1 MNKQDSLAQRGTRAP
16 RLNPR
21 QREAV
26 RYLDGP
32 LLVLAG
38 AGSGKTSV
46 ITEKVAY
53 LVNTCGIKASR
64 IAAVTFTNKAAREMK
79 ERVGKLLR
87 GAAAE
92 GLTISTFHQ
101 LGLKIIRTERKALG
115 LKSGFSIFDAEDT
128 RTLIRDLLIQEHG
141 AEGDQ
146 AGTIAQRISRWKNDR
161 VLPEQALAMATS
173 PADIL
178 CAQAYLRYKRALQA
192 YNALDFDDLILL
204 PTILFQHS
212 AAILEKWQDQIHHL
226 LVDEYQDTNSSQYL
240 LVKQLIGL
248 RGGLTVVGDDDQ
260 SIYAWRGARPENL
273 VQLQEDFPGLKVVVL
288 EQNYRST
295 ARILKAANALIANNA
310 HVFDKQLWSELGY
323 GEPLR
328 VIRCADE
335 QHEADQVVA
344 EILDHKL
351 RKRTRFGDYAVFYRG
366 NHQSR
371 LLELALQAQQVPYH
385 LSGGTSFFA
394 RNEVKDIMAYLRLI
408 VNEDDD
414 NAFLRIAN
422 VPRRKLGTS
431 TLEALGNFA
440 LAHRCS
446 LNQACARIGTDQV
459 PEAGLKHLREFRHW
473 MDTVRRNCEG
483 ESGVAGVRQMLHDI
497 DYADWLVQLSS
508 SEEVAQRRMDNVHFL
523 VDGLHRV
530 MVNEQVTLDEA
541 ISRLVL
547 RDLLEQQDEEEKG
560 PDSVQLMTLH
570 ASKGLEF
577 PHVYIIGMEEQLLP
591 HRVSVEEG
599 TVEEERRLA
608 YVGITRAQ
616 QTLCMTMALK
626 RRQFGETIKCE
637 PSRFIA
643 ELPQD
648 DLQWQ
653 GGGQDDPA
661 ANAERGQETLAGL
674 KGLFA

>member
-1 MNKQDSLAQRGTRAP
+1 MTQ
-16 RLNPR
+16 LNPR

-26 RYLDGP
+26 RYIDGP

-46 ITEKVAY
+46 ITEKIAY
-53 LVNTCGIKASR
+53 LINTCGVNASHV
-64 IAAVTFTNKAAREMK
+64 AAVTFTNKAAREMK

-87 GAAAE
+87 ANATE
-92 GLTISTFHQ
+92 GLTVSTFHQ
-101 LGLKIIRTERKALG
+101 LGLKIIRTERKELE

-128 RTLIRDLLIQEHG
+128 RGLIRDLLIQQHG

-146 AGTIAQRISRWKNDR
+146 AGTIAQRISSWKNDR
-161 VLPEQALAMATS
+161 VLPEQALANAKS

-178 CAQAYLRYKRALQA
+178 CAQAYLRYKRALKA

-204 PTILFQHS
+204 PTILFEHHP
-212 AAILEKWQDQIHHL
+212 AILEKWQNQLHHL

-240 LVKQLIGL
+240 LVKQLIGM

-273 VQLQEDFPGLKVVVL
+273 VQLQDDFPGLKVVKL

-295 ARILKAANALIANNA
+295 ARILKAANTLIANNP

-328 VIRCADE
+328 ILRCTDE

-351 RKRTRFGDYAVFYRG
+351 RKRTRFGDYAVLYRG

-371 LLELALQAQQVPYH
+371 LLELALQQQQVPYH

-394 RNEVKDIMAYLRLI
+394 RNEVKDIMAYLRLLL
-408 VNEDDD
+408 NENDD

-440 LAHRCS
+440 LANHCS
-446 LNQACARIGTDQV
+446 LNQACGRISA
-459 PEAGLKHLREFRHW
+459 EAVSDGGVKRLQDFRQW
-473 MDTVRRNCEG
+473 MDGVRRNCEG
-483 ESGVAGVRQMLHDI
+483 DNSVAGVRQMIRDI
-497 DYADWLVQLSS
+497 DYEGWLEQLSS
-508 SEEVAQRRMDNVHFL
+508 SDDVAERRMGNVNFL
-523 VDGLHRV
+523 VDGLQRV
-530 MVNEQVTLDEA
+530 MANEQVGLDEA
-541 ISRLVL
+541 IARLVL

-577 PHVYIIGMEEQLLP
+577 PHVYIIGMEENLLP
-591 HRVSVEEG
+591 HRVSVEQDSI
-599 TVEEERRLA
+599 EEERRLA

-616 QTLCMTMALK
+616 QTLSMTLASK
-626 RRQFGETIKCE
+626 RRQFGETIQCE

-653 GGGQDDPA
+653 GGGQDSQD
-661 ANAERGQETLAGL
+661 ANRERGQETLAGL

>member
-1 MNKQDSLAQRGTRAP
+1 MT

-26 RYLDGP
+26 RYIDGP

-46 ITEKVAY
+46 ITEKIAW

-79 ERVGKLLR
+79 ERLGKLLR

-92 GLTISTFHQ
+92 GLTVSTFHQ
-101 LGLKIIRTERKALG
+101 LGLKIIRAERKALG
-115 LKSGFSIFDAEDT
+115 LKAGFSIFDAEDT

-161 VLPEQALAMATS
+161 VLPEQALATATS

-204 PTILFQHS
+204 PTILFEHHP
-212 AAILEKWQDQIHHL
+212 AVLEKWQNQIHYL

-273 VQLQEDFPGLKVVVL
+273 VQLQEDFPGLKVVKL

-295 ARILKAANALIANNA
+295 ARILKAANALIANNT

-323 GEPLR
+323 GDPLR

-351 RKRTRFGDYAVFYRG
+351 RKRTRFGDYAILYRG

-371 LLELALQAQQVPYH
+371 LIELALQQQQIPYH

-408 VNEDDD
+408 VNENDD

-431 TLEALGNFA
+431 TLEALGTLRYCQPLQPA
-440 LAHRCS
+440 PGLRAHQRGPGAR
-446 LNQACARIGTDQV
+446 NRTQAPAR
-459 PEAGLKHLREFRHW
+459 
-473 MDTVRRNCEG
+473 
-483 ESGVAGVRQMLHDI
+483 
-497 DYADWLVQLSS
+497 
-508 SEEVAQRRMDNVHFL
+508 
-523 VDGLHRV
+523 
-530 MVNEQVTLDEA
+530 
-541 ISRLVL
+541 ISRLDGWRAAQL
-547 RDLLEQQDEEEKG
+547 RG
-560 PDSVQLMTLH
+560 
-570 ASKGLEF
+570 
-577 PHVYIIGMEEQLLP
+577 
-591 HRVSVEEG
+591 
-599 TVEEERRLA
+599 
-608 YVGITRAQ
+608 
-616 QTLCMTMALK
+616 
-626 RRQFGETIKCE
+626 
-637 PSRFIA
+637 
-643 ELPQD
+643 
-648 DLQWQ
+648 
-653 GGGQDDPA
+653 
-661 ANAERGQETLAGL
+661 
-674 KGLFA
+674 

>member
-1 MNKQDSLAQRGTRAP
+1 VAQ
-16 RLNPR
+16 LNPR

-26 RYLDGP
+26 RYIDGP

-53 LVNTCGIKASR
+53 LINTCGVKASR
-64 IAAVTFTNKAAREMK
+64 VAAVTFTNKAAREMR
-79 ERVGKLLR
+79 ERVGKLLTSNTED
-87 GAAAE
+87 GPMV
-92 GLTISTFHQ
+92 STFHQ
-101 LGLKIIRTERKALG
+101 LGLKIIRAERKALE
-115 LKSGFSIFDAEDT
+115 LKSGFTIFDGEDT
-128 RTLIRDLLIQEHG
+128 RTLIRDLLIQAHG
-141 AEGDQ
+141 SDGDQ
-146 AGTIAQRISRWKNDR
+146 AATIAQRISSWKNDR
-161 VLPEQALAMATS
+161 LLPEQALATATT
-173 PADIL
+173 PADTL
-178 CAQAYLRYKRALQA
+178 CAQAYLRYKRALKA
-192 YNALDFDDLILL
+192 YNALDFDDLIML
-204 PTILFQHS
+204 PTILFEHFPD
-212 AAILEKWQDQIHHL
+212 ILEKWQQQIHHL
-226 LVDEYQDTNSSQYL
+226 LVDEYQDTNSSQYV

-248 RGGLTVVGDDDQ
+248 SGGLTVVGDDDQ

-273 VQLQEDFPGLKVVVL
+273 VQLQTDFPGLKVVKL

-295 ARILKAANALIANNA
+295 ARILKAANTLIANNA
-310 HVFDKQLWSELGY
+310 HMFDKQLWSELGY
-323 GEPLR
+323 GDPLR

-335 QHEADQVVA
+335 QHEADQVIA

-351 RKRTRFGDYAVFYRG
+351 RKRTRFGDYAILYRG

-371 LLELALQAQQVPYH
+371 LFELVLQQQQVPYH

-394 RNEVKDIMAYLRLI
+394 RNEIKDIMAYLRLI
-408 VNEDDD
+408 VNENDD

-440 LAHRCS
+440 NTNHCS
-446 LNQACARIGTDQV
+446 LNQACTRISSGEV
-459 PEAGLKHLREFRHW
+459 SEGGLKRLQEFRRW
-473 MDTVRRNCEG
+473 MDGVRRNCEG
-483 ESGVAGVRQMLHDI
+483 DSSVSAVRQMIRDI
-497 DYADWLVQLSS
+497 DYENWLDQLSS
-508 SEEVAQRRMDNVHFL
+508 SEEVAERRMGNVHFL
-523 VDGLHRV
+523 VDSLQRV
-530 MVNEQVTLDEA
+530 MANEQVALDEA

-577 PHVYIIGMEEQLLP
+577 PHVYIIGMEEKLLP
-591 HRVSVEEG
+591 HRVSIDEDNI
-599 TVEEERRLA
+599 EEERRLA

-616 QTLCMTMALK
+616 QTLCMSMALK
-626 RRQFGETIKCE
+626 RRQFGETVNCE

-653 GGGQDDPA
+653 GGGQDTEH
-661 ANAERGQETLAGL
+661 ANEERGQETLAGL
-674 KGLFA
+674 KGLFV